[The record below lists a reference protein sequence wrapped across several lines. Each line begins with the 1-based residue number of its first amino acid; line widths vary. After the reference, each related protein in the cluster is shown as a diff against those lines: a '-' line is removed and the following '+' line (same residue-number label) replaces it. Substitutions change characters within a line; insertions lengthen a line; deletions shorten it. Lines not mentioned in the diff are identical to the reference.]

1 MAFTNFIPEVWSARL
16 LEHLDKAHVYGAL
29 VNRDYEGEI
38 KQFGDTVHI
47 NQIGAVTIK
56 DYTKNTDIDAPEALS
71 NTDQTLVIDQ
81 AKYFN
86 FQIDDIDKAQIR
98 PELMNA
104 ATQRAAYALADTS
117 DQYIAGLMAA
127 GALGTVGTDGSPIT
141 VTAQNAYE
149 QLVALKVKLDEQNV
163 PKIGRWVVVP
173 AWYHGLLLL
182 DSRFV
187 ANGTDKGV
195 DVLQNGF
202 VGRAAGFDIYMSNNV
217 PNTSDAK
224 YKVIGGTN
232 FGCSFAEQIVELK
245 AYTPEKRFAD
255 ALKGLNVYG
264 AKVVEGNALACLTA
278 NHA

>member
-1 MAFTNFIPEVWSARL
+1 MAFTNFIPKVWSARL

-38 KQFGDTVHI
+38 KRYGDTVHI

-56 DYTKNTDIDAPEALS
+56 NYTKNTDIDAPEALS
-71 NTDQTLVIDQ
+71 NTDLSLVIDQ

-104 ATQRAAYALADTS
+104 ATQRAAYALADVS

-127 GALGTVGTDGSPIT
+127 GALGTVGTDAAPIT
-141 VTAQNAYE
+141 VTATNAYE

-163 PKIGRWVVVP
+163 PTAGRWVVVP

-195 DVLQNGF
+195 AMLQNGL
-202 VGRAAGFDIYMSNNV
+202 VGYAAGFEIHMSNNV
-217 PNTSDAK
+217 PNTSNAK
-224 YKVIGGTN
+224 YKVIAGTN

-255 ALKGLNVYG
+255 VLKGLNVYG

>member
-1 MAFTNFIPEVWSARL
+1 
-16 LEHLDKAHVYGAL
+16 
-29 VNRDYEGEI
+29 
-38 KQFGDTVHI
+38 
-47 NQIGAVTIK
+47 
-56 DYTKNTDIDAPEALS
+56 
-71 NTDQTLVIDQ
+71 
-81 AKYFN
+81 
-86 FQIDDIDKAQIR
+86 
-98 PELMNA
+98 MNA

-127 GALGTVGTDGSPIT
+127 GALGTVGSDASPIT

-163 PKIGRWVVVP
+163 PTAGRWVVVP
-173 AWYHGLLLL
+173 AWFHGLLLL
-182 DSRFV
+182 DNRFV

-195 DVLQNGF
+195 AALQNGL
-202 VGRAAGFDIYMSNNV
+202 VGYAAGFETHLSNNV
-217 PNTSDAK
+217 PNTTDTK
-224 YKVIGGTN
+224 YKVIAGTN

>member
-1 MAFTNFIPEVWSARL
+1 MAFTNFIPKVWSSRL

-38 KQFGDTVHI
+38 KQYGDTVHI

-56 DYTKNTDIDAPEALS
+56 DYTRNTDIDAPEALS

-98 PELMNA
+98 PELMDA
-104 ATQRAAYALADTS
+104 ATQRAAYALADVS
-117 DQYIAGLMAA
+117 DTYIAGLMAA

-149 QLVALKVKLDEQNV
+149 QLVALKVKLDEQSV
-163 PKIGRWVVVP
+163 PTIGRWVVVP
-173 AWYHGLLLL
+173 AWFHGLLLL
-182 DSRFV
+182 DNRFV

-195 DVLQNGF
+195 ATLQNGL
-202 VGRAAGFDIYMSNNV
+202 VGYAAGFEIHLSNNV
-217 PNTSDAK
+217 PNTTDTK
-224 YKVIGGTN
+224 YKVIAGTN

-245 AYTPEKRFAD
+245 PYTPELRFAD

-264 AKVVEGNALACLTA
+264 AKVIEGNALACLTA

>member
-1 MAFTNFIPEVWSARL
+1 MAFTNFIPAVWSARL

-38 KQFGDTVHI
+38 KEFGDTVHI
-47 NQIGAVTIK
+47 NRIGAVTIK
-56 DYTKNTDIDAPEALS
+56 SYTKNTDIDAPEALS
-71 NTDQTLVIDQ
+71 NEDQTLVINQ

-98 PELMNA
+98 PELMNS
-104 ATQRAAYALADTS
+104 ATQRAAYALADVS

-127 GALGTVGTDGSPIT
+127 GAAGTVGSDASPIT
-141 VTAQNAYE
+141 VTSTNAYE

-163 PKIGRWVVVP
+163 PTIGRWVVVP
-173 AWYHGLLLL
+173 AWFHGLLLM
-182 DSRFV
+182 DNRFV

-195 DVLQNGF
+195 NALQNGL
-202 VGRAAGFDIYMSNNV
+202 VGYAAGFEIHMSNNV
-217 PNTSDAK
+217 PNTENAK
-224 YKVIGGTN
+224 YKIVGGTN
-232 FGCSFAEQIVELK
+232 LGCAFAEQIVELQP
-245 AYTPEKRFAD
+245 YTPEKRFAD

-278 NHA
+278 NHE

>member
-1 MAFTNFIPEVWSARL
+1 MAFTNFIPKVWSARL

-38 KQFGDTVHI
+38 KRYGDTVHI

-56 DYTKNTDIDAPEALS
+56 NYTKNTDIDAPEALS
-71 NTDQTLVIDQ
+71 NTDLSLVIDQ

-127 GALGTVGTDGSPIT
+127 GALGTVGSDASPIT

-163 PKIGRWVVVP
+163 PTAGRWVVVP

-195 DVLQNGF
+195 AMLQNGL
-202 VGRAAGFDIYMSNNV
+202 VGYAAGFEIHMSNNV
-217 PNTSDAK
+217 PNTSNAK
-224 YKVIGGTN
+224 YKVIAGTN

>member
-1 MAFTNFIPEVWSARL
+1 MAFTNFIPKVWSARL

-38 KQFGDTVHI
+38 KRYGDTVHI

-56 DYTKNTDIDAPEALS
+56 NYTRNTNIDAPEALS

-86 FQIDDIDKAQIR
+86 FQIDDIDKAQIK

-127 GALGTVGTDGSPIT
+127 GALGTVGSDASPIT

-149 QLVALKVKLDEQNV
+149 QLVAL
-163 PKIGRWVVVP
+163 
-173 AWYHGLLLL
+173 
-182 DSRFV
+182 
-187 ANGTDKGV
+187 
-195 DVLQNGF
+195 
-202 VGRAAGFDIYMSNNV
+202 
-217 PNTSDAK
+217 
-224 YKVIGGTN
+224 
-232 FGCSFAEQIVELK
+232 
-245 AYTPEKRFAD
+245 
-255 ALKGLNVYG
+255 
-264 AKVVEGNALACLTA
+264 
-278 NHA
+278 

>member
-1 MAFTNFIPEVWSARL
+1 MAFTNFIPKVWSARL

-38 KQFGDTVHI
+38 KRYGDTVHI

-56 DYTKNTDIDAPEALS
+56 NYTKNTDIDAPEALS
-71 NTDQTLVIDQ
+71 NTDLSLVIDQ

-127 GALGTVGTDGSPIT
+127 GALGTVGSDASPIT

-163 PKIGRWVVVP
+163 PTAGRWVVVP
-173 AWYHGLLLL
+173 AWFHGLLLL
-182 DSRFV
+182 DNRFV

-195 DVLQNGF
+195 AMLQNGL
-202 VGRAAGFDIYMSNNV
+202 VGYAAGFEIHMSNNV
-217 PNTSDAK
+217 PNTSNAK
-224 YKVIGGTN
+224 YKVIAGTN

>member
-1 MAFTNFIPEVWSARL
+1 MAFTNFIPKVWSARL

-38 KQFGDTVHI
+38 KRYGDTVHI

-56 DYTKNTDIDAPEALS
+56 NYTKNTDIDAPEALS
-71 NTDQTLVIDQ
+71 NTDQSLVIDQ

-127 GALGTVGTDGSPIT
+127 GALGTVGSDASPIT

-163 PKIGRWVVVP
+163 PTAGRWVVVP
-173 AWYHGLLLL
+173 AWFHGLLLL
-182 DSRFV
+182 DNRFV

-195 DVLQNGF
+195 AMLQNGL
-202 VGRAAGFDIYMSNNV
+202 VGYAAGFEIHMSNNV
-217 PNTSDAK
+217 PNTSNAK
-224 YKVIGGTN
+224 YKVIAGTN